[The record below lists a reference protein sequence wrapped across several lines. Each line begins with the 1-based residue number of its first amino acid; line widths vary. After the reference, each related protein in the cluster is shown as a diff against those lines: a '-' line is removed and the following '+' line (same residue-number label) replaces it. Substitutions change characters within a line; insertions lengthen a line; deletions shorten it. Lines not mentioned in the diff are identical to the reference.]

1 MNLSTIYLE
10 GFMNTV
16 FRIFNKH
23 ASIKRKYICAN
34 EVPFMIKDLH
44 KVIMERSKL
53 RNMFLKPR
61 TLSGRKTYKSQRN
74 PCKKLLKTTKELIS
88 II

>member
-1 MNLSTIYLE
+1 MK
-10 GFMNTV
+10 TV

-44 KVIMERSKL
+44 KRSKL
-53 RNMFLKPR
+53 KNMFLKPR